1 MGTVNTVMNI
11 ATSLQVHYAVRDKAV
26 IGQMLISMAWMTAPG
41 QERSLRSHLKVTEKF
56 AHFYRMGRI
65 GLYFAA

>member
-26 IGQMLISMAWMTAPG
+26 IGQMLISMAWMTSPG
-41 QERSLRSHLKVTEKF
+41 Q
-56 AHFYRMGRI
+56 
-65 GLYFAA
+65 